1 MFDCL
6 GYMAGVIS
14 ASLFQSQKV
23 DWIKLFQWIF
33 DNKNTSE
40 TEQEVHRCSNKWNR
54 PDVSGC
60 VKMEYLLQFFF
71 LFVCLI
77 NANLSSFLTFP
88 SLDGLLLELS
98 CIMHVCW
105 IWSKT
110 SGLVF
115 FHKFS
120 SVWKTKF
127 SLYIV
132 MSYFIT
138 LELALMRTI

>member
-23 DWIKLFQWIF
+23 DWIKLFQWMF

-71 LFVCLI
+71 VCLI
-77 NANLSSFLTFP
+77 NANLWSFLTFP
-88 SLDGLLLELS
+88 SLDGLLLELLCTCAGYEVKHLGWYFFYFFLLFGKQNSPVILS
-98 CIMHVCW
+98 CLILLH
-105 IWSKT
+105 
-110 SGLVF
+110 
-115 FHKFS
+115 
-120 SVWKTKF
+120 
-127 SLYIV
+127 
-132 MSYFIT
+132 
-138 LELALMRTI
+138 